1 MDKLKDAT
9 WQRAM
14 CWQCRQ
20 PTSGCY
26 CELVVPFDSGCDF
39 VILIHPRENRRR
51 IATGRMAHRLLKHSF
66 LFEGEVFDDH
76 PGIARLLADPMREC
90 LILYPDREALDVD
103 ASSDE
108 DLCVFSDAKKRPTIF
123 LIDGT
128 WATAKRTMRLSS
140 QLRNLNTLKFSPQVL
155 SRFQNVRKQPAPECL
170 STIEAIHEL
179 IERLNT
185 RIQGRRDL
193 AQKREH
199 DRLLDVF
206 VNMVERQASFL
217 AERQASFLAEAAG
230 EL

>member
-1 MDKLKDAT
+1 MIKQDDAASY
-9 WQRAM
+9 RAM

-20 PTSGCY
+20 PQTGCY
-26 CELVVPFDSGCDF
+26 CGLVDPFESGCDF

-51 IATGRMAHRLLKHSF
+51 IATGRMAHRLLKDSY

-76 PGIARLLADPMREC
+76 PGIARLLEDPKREC

-108 DLCVFSDAKKRPTIF
+108 ELRLFSDGKKRPTIF

-140 QLRNLNTLKFSPQVL
+140 QLQGLAKLKFSPQTL
-155 SRFQNVRKQPAPECL
+155 SRFQMVRKQPAPECL

-179 IERLNT
+179 LERLNT
-185 RIQGRRDL
+185 RIENRK
-193 AQKREH
+193 AHASKREH
-199 DRLLDVF
+199 DRLLSVF
-206 VNMVERQASFL
+206 VQMVERQASFNP
-217 AERQASFLAEAAG
+217 ASLRV
-230 EL
+230 